1 MRLLLVG
8 PPGAGK
14 GTQAARLAERLA
26 VPHVASGN
34 LLREVIAKGTPVGE
48 QARLFIERGELVPD
62 DLVIQIISERLKLPD
77 AKGFVLDGFPRTGAQ
92 AKALDRLLAGLNH
105 PLRLVVCMDVP
116 TEELFLRLTGRRIC
130 STCQTPYHLTNNP
143 PKVDELCD
151 QDGTKL
157 ITRVDDKPETVRR
170 RIEVFE
176 REAAELKA
184 YYDHGGSLV
193 QLDGTGSMDE
203 VTERILKAVEAAR

>member
-48 QARLFIERGELVPD
+48 QARAYIERGELVPD
-62 DLVIQIISERLKLPD
+62 DLVIQIISERLRLPD
-77 AKGFVLDGFPRTGAQ
+77 ANGFVLDGFPRTGAQ

-105 PLRLVVCMDVP
+105 PLQLVVCMDVP
-116 TEELFLRLTGRRIC
+116 SDELFRRLTGRRMC
-130 STCQTPYHLTNNP
+130 PACQTSYHLINSP

-151 QDGTKL
+151 HDGTKL
-157 ITRVDDKPETVRR
+157 VARVDDKPETVRH
-170 RIEVFE
+170 RIGIFE

-184 YYDHGGSLV
+184 YYERGGSLV
-193 QLDGTGSMDE
+193 DVDGTGSVDE
-203 VTERILKAVEAAR
+203 VTERILKAVEATR